1 MLPKKGKFFP
11 TGENLGSY
19 RRAIAYA
26 LKQELGST
34 HQAVKTAMAWTGAG
48 ERTVKNWLAEIRGP
62 SGEHLVSLVRHSDL
76 VLQTVLVLAG
86 RQHVADA
93 QNLLE
98 LRNRLAETVHHID
111 ASLHNDQ
118 PVE

>member
-1 MLPKKGKFFP
+1 MLPKKGKSFP
-11 TGENLGSY
+11 ADENLGSY

-26 LKQELGST
+26 LKQELGLT
-34 HQAVKTAMAWTGAG
+34 HQAAKTAMAWTGAS

-76 VLQTVLVLAG
+76 ILQTVLSLAG
-86 RQHVADA
+86 RQHVADL

-98 LRNRLAETVHHID
+98 LRNRLAEALHQID

-118 PVE
+118 PMK